1 MKKFLTIV
9 VLFLLLCNPVIA
21 KNLTGVQLKCTLSTM
36 EKYLEF
42 ISEKRVTEWDFMP
55 SQIKLFR
62 WDNFYR
68 ADIKKIEFS
77 FFSDFK
83 SKMPS
88 ALDRETLEYGSY
100 DCEIIKN
107 FDIESYLNNEMEK
120 LTEEQNDKNKL

>member
-68 ADIKKIEFS
+68 ADI
-77 FFSDFK
+77 
-83 SKMPS
+83 
-88 ALDRETLEYGSY
+88 
-100 DCEIIKN
+100 IKN